1 LHNTNV
7 SEYMDANKA
16 GAKWAFEIPPEP
28 VAEELIK
35 ETIKAQLVVVGEG
48 LSGLCTALAAREKGV
63 DTVIITASGGP
74 VGRGGSVCAAYS
86 KVMERLGLPRQEVKD
101 FYLEEFAASSF
112 GVDQRK
118 WYRFYK
124 HSEEA
129 MNWLIDMV
137 EKDGV
142 EVVLEDGN
150 EDDVHSPTYQPAGT
164 HAFVGKGVTFAGAGI
179 MLAIKVLESNYL
191 AAGGR
196 VYYRTAA
203 KQLIKDKSGRISG
216 VIAADE
222 NGNYI
227 KYEAEKAV
235 VLATGDFSKNKDM
248 MMKYCPAYAK
258 YFKYGNDSY
267 DTGFA
272 VGGLFKGEGQQMA
285 LWAGAAWQRT
295 FPNAIL
301 VQGSRLGSHMPYGSH
316 RGLRLNINGERYCNE
331 DCNGAYTAIT
341 VLRQPKETAFAIW
354 GTNYAYELPWHPHGG
369 RRGDKAL
376 PPAKVIAGWEREVQ
390 SGRLIKCDTLEELV
404 VKLGL
409 PKEKAL
415 SEIERYNELC
425 RKGEDTDFYKKSKYL
440 QEIKQAP
447 FYGGALD
454 DIKFFSVLGG
464 PRTNH
469 MMEVCDEN
477 DRPLGGLYC
486 VGAMAGDMFANCY
499 NFRIPGHNYGC
510 CLTFG
515 YLTGRLIAE
524 L

>member
-1 LHNTNV
+1 MLN
-7 SEYMDANKA
+7 SEYMNAKKA
-16 GAKWAFEIPPEP
+16 KEKWDFEIPPEP
-28 VAEELIK
+28 IADELIK
-35 ETIKAQLVVVGEG
+35 ETVKAQLVVVGEG

-63 DTVIITASGGP
+63 DVVIITASSGP

-86 KVMERLGLPRQEVKD
+86 KVMERQGLPKQEVQD

-118 WYRFYK
+118 WYKFYNN
-124 HSEEA
+124 SEEA
-129 MNWLIDMV
+129 MNWLIEKV

-150 EDDVHSPTYQPAGT
+150 EDDVHSPTYQPVGT

-179 MLAIKVLESNYL
+179 MLAIKALDSNYL
-191 AAGGR
+191 AIGGK
-196 VYYRTAA
+196 VSYKTTA
-203 KQLIKDKSGRISG
+203 KQLIKNESGRVCGI
-216 VIAADE
+216 IATDAA
-222 NGNYI
+222 GNYI

-235 VLATGDFSKNKDM
+235 VLATGDFSKNRDM
-248 MMKYCPAYAK
+248 MAKYCPAYEK

-272 VGGLFKGEGQQMA
+272 IGGIFKGEGQQMA
-285 LWAGAAWQRT
+285 LWAGAAWQKT

-316 RGLRLNINGERYCNE
+316 RGLRLNIRGERYCNE

-341 VLRQPKETAFAIW
+341 VLRQPGETAFAVW
-354 GTNYAYELPWHPHGG
+354 GTNYAYDIAWHPHGG
-369 RRGDKAL
+369 TRGNKPLAPEKIIEIWDREA
-376 PPAKVIAGWEREVQ
+376 AAGRM
-390 SGRLIKCDTLEELV
+390 LKCDTLEELV
-404 VKLGL
+404 TKLGM
-409 PKEKAL
+409 PADKAMA
-415 SEIERYNELC
+415 EIERYNQLC
-425 RKGEDTDFYKKSKYL
+425 RNGQDTDFYKKSKYM
-440 QEIKQAP
+440 QEIKQGP
-447 FYGGALD
+447 YYGGALN

-469 MMEVCDEN
+469 MMEVCDEE
-477 DRPLGGLYC
+477 DKPIDGLYC
-486 VGAMAGDMFANCY
+486 VGAMVGDMFANCY

-510 CLTFG
+510 CMTFG
-515 YLTGRLIAE
+515 YMTGRMIAE